1 MKPPR
6 VAMALSF
13 VPCAKRPANK
23 SGMQRFRFREL
34 AAGDLPA
41 IKQVDRLSFSAEEQY
56 PSELY
61 DSLLTGG
68 VLRAI
73 VVTGA
78 AGAIAGY
85 ALLDV
90 SRDPIRIRSLAV
102 LPEQRNKGYGKAL
115 VQHLIETFDAPLEL
129 LVEKNNVGAI
139 RLYER
144 LGFGFVERDSH
155 AELAA
160 THHMF
165 RRFKN
170 ASCLNEPPLPK
181 RTTTERADGIT

>member
-1 MKPPR
+1 MNNYR
-6 VAMALSF
+6 M
-13 VPCAKRPANK
+13 RPLEPNDI
-23 SGMQRFRFREL
+23 RT
-34 AAGDLPA
+34 
-41 IKQVDRLSFSAEEQY
+41 IKEIDRLSFSADQQY
-56 PSELY
+56 PDELY
-61 DSLLTGG
+61 DSLLTGEE
-68 VLRAI
+68 LRAI
-73 VVTGA
+73 VA
-78 AGAIAGY
+78 ENAGAIVGY

-90 SRDPIRIRSLAV
+90 NAQPIRIRSIAV
-102 LPEQRNKGYGKAL
+102 APAHRNKGCGSVLLRHVAENY
-115 VQHLIETFDAPLEL
+115 DALEL
-129 LVEKNNVGAI
+129 LVEKNNAGAI